1 MCTTHLPYFFCFKA
15 KESIKTNK
23 FLVKKKPPNQIN
35 GGRVFKIGID
45 LLLRALGQL
54 PSALSGLT
62 ALFGMG
68 KGEPR

>member
-1 MCTTHLPYFFCFKA
+1 LLRFFGQAKKRRKKHLA
-15 KESIKTNK
+15 
-23 FLVKKKPPNQIN
+23 FLMQLKKRGKKKPFQIN
-35 GGRVFKIGID
+35 ERVFKIGID